1 LTVEAMR
8 HRKKWCG
15 AGAVVVLLAVALSHS
30 TVAGAQEGGDRKPAE
45 LWKTYPLDPREG
57 EKPTLGGAPSMAGT
71 EEFPPPARDDSSV
84 ASSASSEGPISKTI
98 LYAVIAA
105 TLIVGVAAVAL
116 SIGNRPAWRLP
127 ATAGSVARTQAAEG
141 HPALSAMEAK
151 SLRSP
156 SSPMAPFRPTSPTKK
171 GSSMVNFRRKPD
183 DEEGA
188 MESQNRSAT
197 GDDSQPGSGEHE
209 DVRVMPSEGP
219 ETETISSDEA
229 LPAYPSFG
237 EEVQTILDSAQAAAG
252 KIRSRA
258 EEEADQ
264 IRAEAAASAEAE
276 RVEAERLRSE
286 AEAYA
291 RDTRAAADEAAQQ
304 RRSEADDEAA
314 HILEEA
320 ERRRSAID
328 AELAEK
334 VEYAKEE
341 VQNRIGTLQGEIQRQ
356 EERLESIA
364 VVLGSMTSQVTRL
377 LDRHEES
384 NLTDDLTNLTGKAVE
399 GN

>member
-1 LTVEAMR
+1 MPV
-8 HRKKWCG
+8 
-15 AGAVVVLLAVALSHS
+15 
-30 TVAGAQEGGDRKPAE
+30 
-45 LWKTYPLDPREG
+45 
-57 EKPTLGGAPSMAGT
+57 
-71 EEFPPPARDDSSV
+71 
-84 ASSASSEGPISKTI
+84 
-98 LYAVIAA
+98 
-105 TLIVGVAAVAL
+105 VAAQRRK
-116 SIGNRPAWRLP
+116 GPW
-127 ATAGSVARTQAAEG
+127 
-141 HPALSAMEAK
+141 
-151 SLRSP
+151 
-156 SSPMAPFRPTSPTKK
+156 SPTKK

-209 DVRVMPSEGP
+209 D
-219 ETETISSDEA
+219 DDA

-304 RRSEADDEAA
+304 RRSEADAEAA

-328 AELAEK
+328 AELTEK

-341 VQNRIGTLQGEIQRQ
+341 LQNRIGTLQGEIQRQ

-384 NLTDDLTNLTGKAVE
+384 NLADDLTNLTGKAVE